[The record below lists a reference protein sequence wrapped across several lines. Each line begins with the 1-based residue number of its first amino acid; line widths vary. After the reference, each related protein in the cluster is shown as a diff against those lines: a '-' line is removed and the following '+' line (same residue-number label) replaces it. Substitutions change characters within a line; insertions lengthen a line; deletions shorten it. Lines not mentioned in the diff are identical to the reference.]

1 MSPDPTDLEPA
12 DVAALTAVDPAG
24 LATLQARLAD
34 DAAAADLLD
43 VAFRTVDTP
52 VGRLLLA
59 ATSAGL
65 VRVAFERE
73 GFDTV
78 LTALATRLSPRV
90 LRAPSRLDDAA
101 RQVEEYFARRRTAFD
116 LPLDRS
122 LSSGFRGVV
131 QQFLPSI
138 GYGRTLTYQQ
148 VAEQVGSPKAVRA
161 VGSACATNPL
171 PVVVPCHRVVRTGGG
186 LGGYLGGLEA
196 KTVLLELEGAA

>member
-1 MSPDPTDLEPA
+1 MTQHGPDPADL
-12 DVAALTAVDPAG
+12 DALTAVEPTRLVALHG
-24 LATLQARLAD
+24 RLAD
-34 DAAAADLLD
+34 DAEQADLLD

-52 VGRLLLA
+52 IGPLLLA

-65 VRVAFERE
+65 VRVAFENE
-73 GFDTV
+73 GFDDV
-78 LTALATRLSPRV
+78 LTDLAARLSPRV
-90 LRAPSRLDDAA
+90 LRAASRLDLAA
-101 RQVEEYFARRRTAFD
+101 RQIEEYFERRRTTFD

-122 LSSGFRGVV
+122 LSRGFRATV
-131 QQFLPSI
+131 QQFLPAI
-138 GYGRTLTYQQ
+138 GYGRTLTYRE
-148 VAEQVGSPKAVRA
+148 VAERVGSPNAVRA

>member
-1 MSPDPTDLEPA
+1 MTQHGPDPADL
-12 DVAALTAVDPAG
+12 DALTAVEPTRLVALHG
-24 LATLQARLAD
+24 RLAD
-34 DAAAADLLD
+34 DAEQADLLD

-52 VGRLLLA
+52 IGPLLLA

-65 VRVAFERE
+65 VRVAFENE
-73 GFDTV
+73 GFDDV
-78 LTALATRLSPRV
+78 LTDLAARLSPRV
-90 LRAPSRLDDAA
+90 LRAASRLDLAA
-101 RQVEEYFARRRTAFD
+101 RQIEEYFERRRTTFD

-122 LSSGFRGVV
+122 LSRGFRATV

-138 GYGRTLTYQQ
+138 GYGRTLTYRE
-148 VAEQVGSPKAVRA
+148 VAERVGSPNAVRA